1 MGSALLDAT
10 SDLAFEGTAGDSSA
24 AAGMSHAA
32 AKRPL
37 QTASQTPLQT
47 ASQTASADALRRQVA
62 ERLAAHRSR
71 RGHAQAE
78 HAQIPSQPPRSASTR
93 SARIAAT
100 VAERYAHSQSYRAFL
115 AAEAERAIQQAHA
128 VARVA
133 ALNAQAV
140 AAAQQRLLD
149 AFDEDA
155 MHAEESHS
163 ELQNVVDP
171 DLQQVVEDEA
181 HAVSQQESG
190 QELSLWPEPECAG
203 CVVVKAEPAES
214 RASAPKRAAI
224 KTASAA
230 GVASASTQTA
240 SGGSPF
246 AGGMTVRLY
255 EDSARAA
262 HVGPSLPGYSAGR
275 WSQGQERNDAEALA
289 LDEEIA
295 FRQSPVFEEPA
306 GPPVALPANLIE
318 FPRQLIASRKARPRY
333 AEGPL
338 REEAGAA
345 AGGGQLRIFEV
356 DAGQISTRPA
366 VADAAAPQWTS
377 IWLDTPVGPARE
389 ERIGASVEFA
399 GAYAGE
405 GLAESSGLAVQFP
418 QAAPIGRRVM
428 AAAINAS
435 IVCGALL
442 AFAATF
448 VVVSGHSIQ
457 SQAGV
462 PLRAVVRGIAD
473 SVAGQIALQPSLIL
487 SSGVVAGALL
497 YLLYHALFF
506 SFSQAT
512 PGMRCARI
520 ALCTFDDENPTRSAM
535 RRRALA
541 VLLSACPLGLGF
553 LWATIDEDRLA
564 WHDRISRIY
573 QRSY

>member
-10 SDLAFEGTAGDSSA
+10 SDLAFEGAAADSSA

-37 QTASQTPLQT
+37 QTASQIATQS
-47 ASQTASADALRRQVA
+47 ASSDALRLQVA

-78 HAQIPSQPPRSASTR
+78 HAQIPSQPPQSASTR

-155 MHAEESHS
+155 MHAEES
-163 ELQNVVDP
+163 QIDP
-171 DLQQVVEDEA
+171 QHVADPEFQHVAEDEA
-181 HAVSQQESG
+181 HSLSEQEGG
-190 QELSLWPEPECAG
+190 QERSLWPEPEVAACAAA
-203 CVVVKAEPAES
+203 KAELAGSS
-214 RASAPKRAAI
+214 RTSGPKRGAV

-230 GVASASTQTA
+230 VASASTQAT
-240 SGGSPF
+240 SGATPF

-255 EDSARAA
+255 EDAARAA
-262 HVGPSLPGYSAGR
+262 HVGLSLPAYSAGR
-275 WSQGQERNDAEALA
+275 WGQPQERSEAEALA

-345 AGGGQLRIFEV
+345 AGDSQLRIFEV
-356 DAGQISTRPA
+356 DAAQISTKPA
-366 VADAAAPQWTS
+366 VADAAPPQWNS
-377 IWLDTPVGPARE
+377 IWLDTPAGPARE
-389 ERIGASVEFA
+389 ERSVENA
-399 GAYAGE
+399 GAYAAE
-405 GLAESSGLAVQFP
+405 GLVECSGLDARFAH
-418 QAAPIGRRVM
+418 AAPIGRRVM
-428 AAAINAS
+428 AAAINTS

-448 VVVSGHSIQ
+448 VVVSSHLIQ

-462 PLRAVVRGIAD
+462 PLRIVVRGIAE
-473 SVAGQIALQPSLIL
+473 SLAGQIALQPSLIL
-487 SSGVVAGALL
+487 GLGVAAGALL
-497 YLLYHALFF
+497 CLLYQALFF
-506 SFSQAT
+506 SFSSAT

-535 RRRALA
+535 RRRAFA

-564 WHDRISRIY
+564 WHDRISRMY